1 MTTNMALESVML
13 MNTLKSK
20 HSSNHISFVSTPWP
34 HKMIKHMATYL
45 NDFAHGR
52 IGNENLF
59 VYFQNDHSIIRT
71 SDKVKH
77 HFVGKPI
84 VICNKTQTE
93 WQLIFLFG

>member
-1 MTTNMALESVML
+1 MAPLNDKTHGHLNRQMTL
-13 MNTLKSK
+13 
-20 HSSNHISFVSTPWP
+20 
-34 HKMIKHMATYL
+34 HMAM
-45 NDFAHGR
+45 H

-59 VYFQNDHSIIRT
+59 VYFQNDHSNIRT